1 MIYIFL
7 QGLVDKE
14 KEKEKLLKEKE
25 FLEKEIVLFE
35 KKLSN
40 ENFLNKAPRE
50 VVNKEKEKLKLKKE
64 KLEKINVSLGLN

>member
-1 MIYIFL
+1 M
-7 QGLVDKE
+7 DKE

-25 FLEKEIVLFE
+25 YLKKEIALFE